1 MKFPYPLPDLDL
13 SAPLDRYRSSVIAD
27 WVDLNKHMNMA
38 YYLVAF
44 DKATD
49 VLLEQLGLAWDYTRH
64 ELGMIFVV
72 EAHITYEREL
82 CEGDPIRITTQIVD
96 SNAKLIHLFHSMFHG
111 DEGFAVATNEVLLL
125 NVDFKSRRSAQW
137 PDASAERLE
146 ALVAAHRALPSPP
159 GIGRRIE
166 IRRSRVPET

>member
-1 MKFPYPLPDLDL
+1 MIDAVGPC
-13 SAPLDRYRSSVIAD
+13 
-27 WVDLNKHMNMA
+27 WVDLA
-38 YYLVAF
+38 LV

-96 SNAKLIHLFHSMFHG
+96 CNAKLMHLFHSMFHG

-125 NVDFKSRRSAQW
+125 NVDFKSRRSTPW
-137 PDASAERLE
+137 PDAS
-146 ALVAAHRALPSPP
+146 V
-159 GIGRRIE
+159 
-166 IRRSRVPET
+166 T